1 MPDIWINFS
10 RKITAATAPSAA
22 GQLRIRSGLM
32 ADLNPAQLQ
41 AVKTLSGPLLVLAG
55 AGTGKTRVVTFRIAN
70 LIKHGIRPS
79 RILGVTFTNKAAD
92 EMQERVGALIGKRL
106 KDRPLISTFHSHCV
120 KILRR
125 HIRRLGYPEK
135 FAICDRGDQESI
147 ARSVLRE
154 IRVPNES
161 LRPGDLIHFVSSWK
175 SRSISPADA
184 VRLAQTDKEHLAA
197 MGYRR
202 YQRTL
207 KATGAVDF
215 DDLLLCTEELF
226 REHQDVLD
234 EEAGRFDHVLVDEY
248 QDTNGSQYRIVK
260 ALASGHRN
268 LCVVGDDDQSIYG
281 WRGAEVEHILRFAE
295 DWPDATVVRLEDN
308 YRSTAEILDLAN
320 RLIAFNRTR
329 HQKVLRASR
338 RGGPKPLVRQHEDEN
353 AEAREVVAEI
363 RRMIQHE
370 HLEPRDFA
378 ILFRTNEQ
386 PRVFETELRKTKLP
400 YVLLG
405 GMSFYDRKE
414 VRDIVSYL
422 KTVINPQDET
432 ALLRIINTPPR
443 GIGQKAVEWLMQQ
456 AVSKGTPLWTVMH
469 SSTGLPEAAQNS
481 VQRFVDLIE
490 GFRAGLQ
497 RPPLA
502 AAVRDLIAKVG
513 YEAELKRLYSEPND
527 FESRWDAV
535 QEVVNAL
542 AAYES
547 KTKKPTLE
555 GFLDEIVVGD
565 RDMDNDKEKQLQRN
579 AVVLMTLHSAKGLE
593 FPHVYMVGMEE
604 GILPHHRSVG
614 GNEAGVE
621 EERRLCYVGVTR
633 ARERLTLSLPLTRRK
648 WGKARDTIP
657 SRFLYEMTGQADNP
671 QAIARRQEALREA
684 SRNRRPKPPPRATP
698 SAAPNAAGLAVRARR
713 HPTEP

>member
-1 MPDIWINFS
+1 
-10 RKITAATAPSAA
+10 
-22 GQLRIRSGLM
+22 M
-32 ADLNPAQLQ
+32 AELNPAQQ
-41 AVKTLSGPLLVLAG
+41 HAVKMLSGPLLVLAG

-70 LIKHGIRPS
+70 LIKHGTRPS

-106 KDRPLISTFHSHCV
+106 KDRPFISTFHAHCV

-147 ARSVLRE
+147 ARSALRE

-161 LRPGDLIHFVSSWK
+161 LRPGDLIHFISGWK
-175 SRSISPADA
+175 SHSISPPDA

-226 REHQDVLD
+226 QQHRDVLD

-260 ALASGHRN
+260 ALASRHRN

-295 DWPDATVVRLEDN
+295 DWPDARVVRLEDN
-308 YRSTAEILDLAN
+308 YRSTAEILELAN

-353 AEAREVVAEI
+353 AEAREVVDEI

-386 PRVFETELRKTKLP
+386 PRAFETELRKLKLP

-414 VRDIVSYL
+414 VRDVVAYL
-422 KTVINPQDET
+422 KTLVSPQDET
-432 ALLRIINTPPR
+432 SLLRIINAPPR
-443 GIGQKAVEWLMQQ
+443 GIGQKAVESLMQQ
-456 AVSKGTPLWTVMH
+456 AVSQGQPVWSVMH
-469 SSTGLPEAAQNS
+469 SGGGLPEPARSS
-481 VQRFVDLIE
+481 VHKFVAMVKRFQGRVQH
-490 GFRAGLQ
+490 G
-497 RPPLA
+497 PLL
-502 AAVRDLIAKVG
+502 AAVRDLISEVG
-513 YEAELKRLYSEPND
+513 YEAELQRLYSDPSE
-527 FESRWDAV
+527 FQSRWDAV
-535 QEVVNAL
+535 QEVINAL
-542 AAYES
+542 AAYEAKS
-547 KTKKPTLE
+547 KKPTLS
-555 GFLDEIVVGD
+555 GFLDEIVLGD

-604 GILPHHRSVG
+604 GILPHHRSLG
-614 GNEAGVE
+614 GDETGVE

-633 ARERLTLSLPLTRRK
+633 ARERLTLSFPLTRMK

-657 SRFLYEMTGQADNP
+657 SRFLYEMTGQAENA
-671 QAIARRQEALREA
+671 QAIARRQQALREA
-684 SRNRRPKPPPRATP
+684 SRSRRPNPATRAA
-698 SAAPNAAGLAVRARR
+698 SAAKEVRPAPRR
-713 HPTEP
+713 RP